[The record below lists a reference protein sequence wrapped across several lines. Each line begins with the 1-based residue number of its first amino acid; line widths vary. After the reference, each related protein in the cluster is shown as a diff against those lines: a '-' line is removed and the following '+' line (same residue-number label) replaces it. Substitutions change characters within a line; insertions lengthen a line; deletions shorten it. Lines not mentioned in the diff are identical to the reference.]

1 MARPKTQEERS
12 LFIAW
17 IIEMVKKHG
26 HATTKDIVAM
36 FGLHRSTAE
45 KYIRVAVERGNLI
58 RHGRCG
64 IFRDQRV
71 TIDFDL
77 KRFTHRKPSM
87 EKVSTSCNVPN
98 QTAFS

>member
-1 MARPKTQEERS
+1 MARPKTHQERS

-26 HATTKDIVAM
+26 RATTKDIVEM

-45 KYIRVAVERGNLI
+45 KYILVAIKQGELI

-64 IFRDQRV
+64 IFRDQRAI
-71 TIDFDL
+71 IDFDME
-77 KRFTHRKPSM
+77 RYTHS
-87 EKVSTSCNVPN
+87 KV
-98 QTAFS
+98 AA

>member
-1 MARPKTQEERS
+1 MARPKTHQERS

-26 HATTKDIVAM
+26 RATTKDIVEM

-45 KYIRVAVERGNLI
+45 KYIRVAIKQGELI

-64 IFRDQRV
+64 IFRDQRAI
-71 TIDFDL
+71 IDFDME
-77 KRFTHRKPSM
+77 RFTHRGAA
-87 EKVSTSCNVPN
+87 E
-98 QTAFS
+98 

>member
-1 MARPKTQEERS
+1 MARPKTHQERS

-26 HATTKDIVAM
+26 CATTKDIAEM

-45 KYIRVAVERGNLI
+45 KYIRVAIKQGELI

-64 IFRDQRV
+64 IFRDQRAV
-71 TIDFDL
+71 IDFDMA
-77 KRFTHRKPSM
+77 RFTNNKM
-87 EKVSTSCNVPN
+87 
-98 QTAFS
+98 